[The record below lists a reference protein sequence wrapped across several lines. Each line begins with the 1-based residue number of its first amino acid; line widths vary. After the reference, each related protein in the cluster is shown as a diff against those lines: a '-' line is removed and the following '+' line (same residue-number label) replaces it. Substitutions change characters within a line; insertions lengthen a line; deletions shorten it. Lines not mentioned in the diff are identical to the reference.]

1 MHVPTFSLAM
11 IGHKRSPAKLRW
23 REIRTSGRQ
32 NGEQSGACSCLEEP
46 IDQWHGAL
54 CFVAHRQR
62 MENEGYGRR
71 GPEGSATDAGHCEV
85 YCNTDWLTRRVQVYG
100 TIGKEP
106 IALALTVENRG
117 AWLRSGQ
124 ELIDLLGR
132 DDVDLAVTPA
142 TNTLPIRL
150 CLAKTLRSTHVA
162 LLH

>member
-1 MHVPTFSLAM
+1 MANGLERAVVWKSLLINGTEHCA
-11 IGHKRSPAKLRW
+11 LW
-23 REIRTSGRQ
+23 RTA
-32 NGEQSGACSCLEEP
+32 NGWKMKGTVVGVLKY
-46 IDQWHGAL
+46 
-54 CFVAHRQR
+54 QR
-62 MENEGYGRR
+62 PML
-71 GPEGSATDAGHCEV
+71 AHCEV

-124 ELIDLLGR
+124 ELIDLR
-132 DDVDLAVTPA
+132 WSDDVDLAVTPA